1 MVPGR
6 PEGSLKRDVAPALR
20 PVLRKYLGKALPE
33 QVFLEGM
40 FCEERRVCPVKE
52 RNNLLGERQ

>member
-20 PVLRKYLGKALPE
+20 PVLRKYLGKALPG

-52 RNNLLGERQ
+52 RVRR